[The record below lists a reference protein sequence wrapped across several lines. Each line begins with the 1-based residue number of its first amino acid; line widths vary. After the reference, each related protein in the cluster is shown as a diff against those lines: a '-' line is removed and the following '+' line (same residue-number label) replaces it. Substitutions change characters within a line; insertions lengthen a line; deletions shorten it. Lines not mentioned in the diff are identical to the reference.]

1 MTLAREADFHYKQ
14 AKLARRRQ
22 TMNDGTPHLHWERLY
37 HKAILETD
45 REKTLENIAAAHKA
59 IIDRIEELLSKPAC
73 GEHTT
78 LNEALRFLRLLEKNS
93 AKQNVA

>member
-1 MTLAREADFHYKQ
+1 M
-14 AKLARRRQ
+14 
-22 TMNDGTPHLHWERLY
+22 
-37 HKAILETD
+37 LETD
-45 REKTLENIAAAHKA
+45 PETTLANIAAAHKA

-78 LNEALRFLRLLEKNS
+78 LNNALHFLRVLEYQTS

>member
-1 MTLAREADFHYKQ
+1 MS
-14 AKLARRRQ
+14 
-22 TMNDGTPHLHWERLY
+22 DGTPHLHWERLY

-45 REKTLENIAAAHKA
+45 REKTLGNIAAAHKA

-78 LNEALRFLRLLEKNS
+78 LNEALRFLRLLEENS
-93 AKQNVA
+93 AKQNIA

>member
-1 MTLAREADFHYKQ
+1 VLD
-14 AKLARRRQ
+14 
-22 TMNDGTPHLHWERLY
+22 
-37 HKAILETD
+37 TD

-78 LNEALRFLRLLEKNS
+78 LNNALRFLRVLENQTS
-93 AKQNVA
+93 AKQNAA